1 MAILLELGFFQ
12 KINPLI
18 LILRCTG
25 HALHR
30 ERTIVTQALHIST
43 IQRSRLHTT
52 SLKCRYT
59 HVRRSKLTIDY
70 DLENQPAAY
79 IHTRSLNR
87 ARNFYAWARN
97 IDLREPPCIV
107 SQLKLDMQRHKN
119 RHTHITTTLTAWRR
133 YLETLHCANC
143 VSKQY

>member
-1 MAILLELGFFQ
+1 M
-12 KINPLI
+12 NV
-18 LILRCTG
+18 LRCTG
-25 HALHR
+25 HALHK
-30 ERTIVTQALHIST
+30 ERTIVTQTLHIST
-43 IQRSRLHTT
+43 IQRSRLQIVLQIFKVQVH
-52 SLKCRYT
+52 T
-59 HVRRSKLTIDY
+59 HVRRSKLKIDY
-70 DLENQPAAY
+70 DLEKQPAAY

-97 IDLREPPCIV
+97 IDLWEPPCIV

-119 RHTHITTTLTAWRR
+119 RHTHITTTLTGWRR